1 MPPTLATLV
10 QNSALRLSVLAGHD
24 RLDASVRWAHASELA
39 DPTPYMDGGELIL
52 FTGLKLDA
60 ADPEVMRAYVGKL
73 VGKGVVGL
81 GFAAGVNYE
90 GVPQALID
98 ACAAAD
104 LPLLEVPRRTPFIAI
119 SKAVSADIAAEQ
131 YRAVTAGFDA
141 QREMTRAALSRE
153 GPSAL
158 LARLASQVDGW
169 AALYDASGT
178 VVATAPAWAVRR
190 AARFVGDAERLRD
203 RPAPASAVVSE
214 ADSGDDRVELQSIGT
229 GRRAKAVLAVG
240 TAAPLG
246 TAERYAVNSAIALLT
261 LTTERSRALQEAE
274 QRLGAAVMK
283 MLLVGEGDHARAVA
297 GQLYGGLLDAPMRV
311 IVAEPASA
319 AAARYAHESITAQ
332 SGAARAG
339 FPAQAGAPVVP
350 ARLASSGPTGYLARA
365 GEPCGL
371 TDLAASPGGRSAT
384 AATSAPGRAQTGRA
398 QGGKSQSGK
407 ASAGKP
413 VAGRPSGAKPA
424 AGKASAARLS
434 ATAHVSSTTGSA
446 AGPRPTTGPATGQ
459 GPATGHGLTT
469 GHGSATG
476 QEPATGHGLPGGPGS
491 TTGAA
496 TGPRPTTGQGP
507 VPGSTG
513 QGPVPGSSTSSG
525 AAAEG
530 LRPAVPKPSTA
541 VSLPAPAPAS
551 AASGVVVGPAGGG
564 PQPDARD
571 GGRLDRIVWP
581 LEELADA
588 VETAAARSGEA
599 VLVVPDGARLVVL
612 ASDGGAAVA
621 ACAEFAA
628 TAPSAQPG
636 RRPEGGAEEGLA
648 IGVSAPAGLPAAAVA
663 FKQADQA
670 LSVARRRGVP
680 LVEHEDVAA
689 GSVLPLLADDAVRAF
704 ADGLLRSLREHD
716 ANGRGDLVAS
726 LRAWLSRHG
735 QWDAA
740 AAELGVHRH
749 TLRYRMRRVEEIL
762 GRSLDDP
769 DVRMELWLALKAT
782 S

>member
-339 FPAQAGAPVVP
+339 FPAQPGTPAVP
-350 ARLASSGPTGYLARA
+350 ARFASSGPTGYLARA

-371 TDLAASPGGRSAT
+371 TDLAVSPGGRSAT
-384 AATSAPGRAQTGRA
+384 AATSASGRAQAGKA

-434 ATAHVSSTTGSA
+434 ATAHVSSTTG
-446 AGPRPTTGPATGQ
+446 PTTGP
-459 GPATGHGLTT
+459 
-469 GHGSATG
+469 
-476 QEPATGHGLPGGPGS
+476 
-491 TTGAA
+491 A

-507 VPGSTG
+507 VPGS
-513 QGPVPGSSTSSG
+513 STSSG
-525 AAAEG
+525 AVAEG
-530 LRPAVPKPSTA
+530 PRPAVPKPSTA

-551 AASGVVVGPAGGG
+551 AASGVVVGPAGG
-564 PQPDARD
+564 PQQDAGD

-628 TAPSAQPG
+628 TAPAAQPG

>member
-339 FPAQAGAPVVP
+339 FPAQPGTPAVP
-350 ARLASSGPTGYLARA
+350 ARFASSGPTGYLARA

-371 TDLAASPGGRSAT
+371 TDLAVSPGGRSAT
-384 AATSAPGRAQTGRA
+384 AATSASGRAQTGKA

-413 VAGRPSGAKPA
+413 VAGRPFGAKPA

-434 ATAHVSSTTGSA
+434 ATAHVSSTTGS
-446 AGPRPTTGPATGQ
+446 TTGSATGQ
-459 GPATGHGLTT
+459 GPATGHGL
-469 GHGSATG
+469 
-476 QEPATGHGLPGGPGS
+476 PAGPG
-491 TTGAA
+491 
-496 TGPRPTTGQGP
+496 PT
-507 VPGSTG
+507 TG

-525 AAAEG
+525 AVAEG
-530 LRPAVPKPSTA
+530 PRPAVPKPSTA

-551 AASGVVVGPAGGG
+551 AASGVVVGPAGG
-564 PQPDARD
+564 PQQDAGD

-636 RRPEGGAEEGLA
+636 RRPEGSAEEGLA